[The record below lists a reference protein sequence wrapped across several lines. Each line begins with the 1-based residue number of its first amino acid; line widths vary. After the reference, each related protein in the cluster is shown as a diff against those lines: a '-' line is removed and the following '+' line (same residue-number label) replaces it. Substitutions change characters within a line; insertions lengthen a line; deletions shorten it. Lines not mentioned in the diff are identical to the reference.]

1 MLPNVLHTIKGKA
14 ENVENYV
21 LACLR
26 SHNYLRL
33 RDNASHCPNGFRYS
47 NKAIKTRNAIE
58 DFVNSEEGSVI
69 WQEEYVART
78 SYDRE
83 DTTNEQELI
92 ISAC

>member
-1 MLPNVLHTIKGKA
+1 MYDASRNLQQGEWRVLVSGNQGSVPINLVKG
-14 ENVENYV
+14 
-21 LACLR
+21 
-26 SHNYLRL
+26 S
-33 RDNASHCPNGFRYS
+33 RYS

>member
-1 MLPNVLHTIKGKA
+1 MYDASRNLQQGEWRVLVSGNQGSVPINLVKG
-14 ENVENYV
+14 
-21 LACLR
+21 
-26 SHNYLRL
+26 S
-33 RDNASHCPNGFRYS
+33 RYS

-83 DTTNEQELI
+83 DTTNEQEFI

>member
-1 MLPNVLHTIKGKA
+1 MYDASRNLQQGKWRGLVGGDQGSVPIDLVKG
-14 ENVENYV
+14 Y
-21 LACLR
+21 
-26 SHNYLRL
+26 
-33 RDNASHCPNGFRYS
+33 RYS

>member
-1 MLPNVLHTIKGKA
+1 MYDASGNVQQGEWRGLFSGNQGSVPI
-14 ENVENYV
+14 N
-21 LACLR
+21 LANG
-26 SHNYLRL
+26 SH
-33 RDNASHCPNGFRYS
+33 YS

-83 DTTNEQELI
+83 DTTNEQEFI